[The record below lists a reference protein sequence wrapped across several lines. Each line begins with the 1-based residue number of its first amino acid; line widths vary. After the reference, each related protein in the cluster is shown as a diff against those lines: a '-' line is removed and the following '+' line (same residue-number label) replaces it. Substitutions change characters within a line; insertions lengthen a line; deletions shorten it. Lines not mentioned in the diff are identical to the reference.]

1 MFITK
6 HLAKE
11 ITTMVDEFHLFNHS
25 IISILQPLLLIIII
39 IKVLV
44 IIIAIL
50 LLLLLGVMLGQGWSQ
65 DDVGTSR
72 DDRRD
77 YEYCTWMY
85 MNVVLTDWI
94 LLGSNILK
102 FAEMYSDYN
111 GYFWMYSRDS
121 ELGICEDCN
130 NTFTASCISRRLAK
144 YTPPALSTLPV
155 ARLNKLIYI
164 VLFWIWSARNEI
176 SIPVTINF

>member
-11 ITTMVDEFHLFNHS
+11 TTTMVDEFHLFNHS

-121 ELGICEDCN
+121 ELGMCEDCN
-130 NTFTASCISRRLAK
+130 NTFTASCISPRLAK

-164 VLFWIWSARNEI
+164 VLFSESDQRETKYR
-176 SIPVTINF
+176 SL